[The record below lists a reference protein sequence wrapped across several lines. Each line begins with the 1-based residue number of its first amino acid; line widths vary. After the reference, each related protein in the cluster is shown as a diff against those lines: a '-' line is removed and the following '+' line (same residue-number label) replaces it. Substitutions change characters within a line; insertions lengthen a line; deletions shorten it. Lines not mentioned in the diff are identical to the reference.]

1 MKLLK
6 ENFWFI
12 TLFGLSLLAIIPF
25 FHSGFFN
32 IHDDAQIQ
40 RVFEMKSALFD
51 GSFPVRWVGDLGY
64 GLGYPIFNFYG
75 PLPYYLGAIF
85 SIFSSPLI
93 ATKIMIA
100 IGVVGSSFSMYFLAK
115 EFWGKI
121 GGLLSAILYL
131 FAPYHALNVYVRG
144 DIGEVYA
151 YLFAPIIFYAIWKY
165 YKTSKYSF
173 IIIGS
178 LSYCGLIISHNLS
191 AMMLSPFIIFV
202 TILLAL
208 LKRKYSIFFI
218 PVLGIMISSFYFI
231 PALSEIKYTNLMSA
245 IGGTADFHDHFVCPI
260 QLWSSPWMF
269 GGSSKGCIDGLSFR
283 LGKLHFIFIA
293 AAISLALWFFK
304 KEKEK
309 SIIVLLSG
317 SFLLLAIFLMLDQS
331 KFIWEAVPQM
341 KFFQYPWR
349 FLLAASLFSSFLAG
363 SIIYF
368 LSKIQTQKNKIVLY
382 GIYLVLLV
390 SPIILY
396 SKLFVPQTYLEK
408 NSEDYTNQYSLSW
421 TTSKIS
427 DEYMPPNFSKPK
439 SPNEIIKNKISADGV
454 MIERISQKSNKLRVE
469 IFSPESSDIT
479 IHIPFFPAW
488 RFYLNGQP
496 VNYKITNTGVLIS
509 IPKGRSA
516 VEARFKQTNI
526 EMIANFITVS
536 GILILFA
543 GIIYYKRKK

>member
-6 ENFWFI
+6 ENIWLI
-12 TLFGLSLLAIIPF
+12 VLFGVSFLAVIPF

-40 RVFEMKSALFD
+40 RVFEMKVALLD

-85 SIFSSPLI
+85 SIFTTPLM
-93 ATKIMIA
+93 ATKIMIL
-100 IGVVGSSFSMYFLAK
+100 IGVIGSSFSMYFLAK

-121 GGLLSAILYL
+121 GGFFSALLYL

-151 YLFAPIIFYAIWKY
+151 YLFAPIIFYAIWKF

-173 IIIGS
+173 IVIGA
-178 LSYCGLIISHNLS
+178 LAYCGLIISHNLS
-191 AMMLSPFIIFV
+191 AMMLSPFILFV
-202 TILLAL
+202 VIILAI
-208 LKRKYSIFFI
+208 LKRKYSIFLI
-218 PVLGIMISSFYFI
+218 PLLGIMISSFYFI

-283 LGKLHFIFIA
+283 LGKLHFIFVVT
-293 AAISLALWFFK
+293 AILFALWYFK

-309 SIIVLLSG
+309 SIAVLLTSL
-317 SFLLLAIFLMLDQS
+317 FLLLSIFLMLDQS
-331 KFIWEAVPQM
+331 RFIWEIIPQM

-349 FLLAASLFSSFLAG
+349 FLLAASLFSSFLSG

-368 LSKIQTQKNKIVLY
+368 LSKNQTQKNKVILY
-382 GIYLVLLV
+382 GIYLILLI
-390 SPIILY
+390 SPVILY
-396 SKLFVPQTYLEK
+396 SKIFAPQTFLAK
-408 NSEDYTNQYSLSW
+408 KSEDYTNQYSLSW

-439 SPNEIIKNKISADGV
+439 SPNDIIKNKISANNV
-454 MIERISQKSNKLRVE
+454 LIEKLSQKSNKLYVE
-469 IFSPESSDIT
+469 IFAPESSDIT

-488 RFYLNGQP
+488 KFYLNGQIA
-496 VNYKITNTGVLIS
+496 NYKVTNTGVLIT
-509 IPKGRSA
+509 IPKGRNI

-526 EMIANFITVS
+526 ELLANLITIS
-536 GILILFA
+536 GILILFV
-543 GIIYYKRKK
+543 GIIYNKRKK